1 MPDPRAIASIKDF
14 LKDWPTIPSAYAE
27 MVKTNPN
34 EDFPSLR
41 TFQYHAQKGDR
52 SARVGGRDLYRPHGR
67 RPWRAPPKAAGN
79 HNPTHRIDDLPQEVR
94 NYKEKGYAQMDTIRP
109 GARGKGSLLTI
120 ILPADGH
127 KAFVRKLKDLRQG
140 TVHRALRSIARECRR
155 LGVKITHILTDNGGE
170 VLDEK
175 TIGRIFGATVYYTHA
190 YAGWEKGAVE
200 NLNRIIRF
208 FYPRP
213 TDFSK
218 ISRRRIKALQ
228 RKLFAYPRPTKTGKA
243 A

>member
-1 MPDPRAIASIKDF
+1 
-14 LKDWPTIPSAYAE
+14 

-34 EDFPSLR
+34 ESFPSLR

-52 SARVGGRDLYRPHGR
+52 SARVGGRDFYRPHGR

-79 HNPTHRIDDLPQEVR
+79 HNPTHRIDDLSREVM
-94 NYKEKGYAQMDTIRP
+94 NYKVKGYAKIETIRP
-109 GARGKGSLLTI
+109 GARGKGGLRTM

-127 KAFVRKLKDLRQG
+127 KAFVRKLKDLRQE
-140 TVHRALRSIARECRR
+140 TVHRALRGIAQECRR
-155 LGVKITHILTDNGGE
+155 LGIKITHILTDNGGE
-170 VLDEK
+170 FLDK
-175 TIGRIFGATVYYTHA
+175 KAIDRIFGATVYYTPA

-213 TDFSK
+213 T
-218 ISRRRIKALQ
+218 
-228 RKLFAYPRPTKTGKA
+228 KTRKA